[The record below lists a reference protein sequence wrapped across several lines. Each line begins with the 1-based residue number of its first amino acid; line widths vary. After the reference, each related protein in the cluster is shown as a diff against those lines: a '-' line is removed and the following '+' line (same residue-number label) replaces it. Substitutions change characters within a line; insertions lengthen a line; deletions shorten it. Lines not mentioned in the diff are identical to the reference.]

1 MQVFYLIVLRF
12 VHVVASVSWAG
23 GGFTTFLFVGPTAKD
38 LEPAGTQ
45 FISHM
50 AGKRRFNMFMIL
62 NSTLTVL
69 SGALLLWASTG
80 GDLLSYVK
88 SGPGLGFALGSLAGV
103 VVYFVGM
110 FGIGMPTGKLS
121 QLGEE
126 IQKSGN
132 PPAPAQIAEM
142 QKLEKTISVNHK
154 IDFALVMLS
163 LILMGTARYWLF

>member
-12 VHVVASVSWAG
+12 VHVVASVCWAG
-23 GGFTTFLFVGPTAKD
+23 GGFVTFLFVGPTAKD

-50 AGKRRFNMFMIL
+50 AGKRRFNLFMII

-69 SGALLLWASTG
+69 SGALLLWESTT

-88 SGPGLGFALGSLAGV
+88 TGPGLGFALGSLVGV
-103 VVYFVGM
+103 AVYFVGM
-110 FGIGMPTGKLS
+110 FGVGMPTGKMA
-121 QLGEE
+121 QLGEA
-126 IQKSGN
+126 IQKSGT
-132 PPAPAQIAEM
+132 PPTPGQVAEL
-142 QKLEKTISVNHK
+142 QKLDKTISVNHK
-154 IDFALVMLS
+154 IDFALVALA

>member
-1 MQVFYLIVLRF
+1 MQIFYLIVLRF
-12 VHVVASVSWAG
+12 VHVIASVCWAG
-23 GGFTTFLFVGPTAKD
+23 GGFVTFLFVGPTAKD

-45 FISHM
+45 FIAHM
-50 AGKRRFNMFMIL
+50 AGKRRFNMFMVV

-88 SGPGLGFALGSLAGV
+88 TGPGLGFALGSLAGL

-126 IQKSGN
+126 IQKSGK
-132 PPAPAQIAEM
+132 PPTPAQVAEM
-142 QKLEKTISVNHK
+142 QKLDKTISVNHK
-154 IDFALVMLS
+154 VDFALVAVS
-163 LILMGTARYWLF
+163 LILMATARYWLF

>member
-1 MQVFYLIVLRF
+1 MSTFYLIVLRF
-12 VHVVASVSWAG
+12 VHVVASVCWAG

-45 FISHM
+45 FIAHM
-50 AGKRRFNMFMIL
+50 AGKRRFNTFMII

-69 SGALLLWASTG
+69 SGALLLWASSG
-80 GDLLSYVK
+80 GDLLTYMK
-88 SGPGLGFALGSLAGV
+88 TGPGLGFALGSLAGF

-110 FGIGMPTGKLS
+110 FGVGMPTGKLS

-132 PPAPAQIAEM
+132 PPTPAQVA
-142 QKLEKTISVNHK
+142 
-154 IDFALVMLS
+154 
-163 LILMGTARYWLF
+163 

>member
-1 MQVFYLIVLRF
+1 MQMFYLIVLRF
-12 VHVVASVSWAG
+12 VHVVASVCWAG

-45 FISHM
+45 FIAHM
-50 AGKRRFNMFMIL
+50 AGKRRFNIFMVV

-80 GDLLSYVK
+80 GDLATYMQT
-88 SGPGLGFALGSLAGV
+88 GPGLGFALGSLAGV

-110 FGIGMPTGKLS
+110 FGVGMPTGKLS

-126 IQKSGN
+126 IQKIGA
-132 PPAPAQIAEM
+132 PPTPAQVAEL
-142 QKLEKTISVNHK
+142 QKLDKTISFYHK
-154 IDFALVMLS
+154 VDFALVALS